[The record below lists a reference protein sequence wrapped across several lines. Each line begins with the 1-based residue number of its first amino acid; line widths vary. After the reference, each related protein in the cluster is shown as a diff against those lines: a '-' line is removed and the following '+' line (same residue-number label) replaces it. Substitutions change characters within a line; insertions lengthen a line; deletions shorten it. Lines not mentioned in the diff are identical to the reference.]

1 MTDAAPPGKTPRGRR
16 WLLAAGLVAVTF
28 VLGAAAGVYAA
39 GFLGQGED
47 KPESPMAEPVPHAE
61 QTGRMELAVGRIAVV
76 IPSDQGSKR
85 LHMLISPLVVAHS
98 PTGSPDAGHGAADA
112 EAGTGPVAE
121 LRDTFIEYLSQLREA
136 EVRGSLG
143 LVTLRAELLRRA
155 RAVAPELNASAV
167 LIQEFVIQ

>member
-1 MTDAAPPGKTPRGRR
+1 MTDAVPPGKTPRGRR
-16 WLLAAGLVAVTF
+16 WLLAAGFVAVTF
-28 VLGAAAGVYAA
+28 LLGAAAGVYAA
-39 GFLGQGED
+39 GFLGQGDE
-47 KPESPMAEPVPHAE
+47 KPEGPKAEPAPQAE
-61 QTGRMELAVGRIAVV
+61 QADRIELAVGRIAVV
-76 IPSDQGSKR
+76 IPSDQGAKR
-85 LHMLISPLVVAHS
+85 LHMLISPLVIAHS
-98 PTGSPDAGHGAADA
+98 PAGSPNAGHGAADS

-121 LRDTFIEYLSQLREA
+121 LRDAFIEYLSQLREA